1 VTSPASRPLWRGRAL
16 ALVGIALF
24 AFSLRSAVA
33 SLSPVLDH
41 IRGDFDVPAWIV
53 GAIGTAPPVCYAIAG
68 LLTPRIERR
77 LGLERFTAVALLVV
91 TAGLVARGLATD
103 AVTLTLATAVIFAGV
118 GSGNILLPPLV
129 KKHFPDR
136 IGLVTTLYSTTMAL
150 STMLPPLFAV
160 PVADAAGW
168 RTSLALWALFS
179 ALAILPWVALLL
191 RDGAERRD
199 QAERA
204 AADDAIEP
212 VDTALFGRLWR
223 LPLAWS
229 LMTVFFVS
237 GAFAYT
243 SFAWLP
249 SMLIDLSGVSPA
261 QAGTLLAL
269 FATMGLPA
277 SLVVPV
283 LVARFRAVPALFAV
297 AIVAGLSGLA
307 GLLFAPAAAPWLW
320 VVLIGTAPLFFPLSL
335 VLIGL
340 RARTH
345 EGALVLS
352 GFVQSIGY
360 AGVAL
365 IPLAVGI
372 MHDASGSW
380 TGPMVML
387 AVVLVAAIPAGF
399 RVARAHTIEDEWEHR
414 HGKPW

>member
-1 VTSPASRPLWRGRAL
+1 VVTVLPSRPLWRGRAL
-16 ALVGIALF
+16 ALVGIVLF

-53 GAIGTAPPVCYAIAG
+53 GTIGTAPPVCYAIAG

-77 LGLERFTAVALLVV
+77 LGLERFTVVALLVV

-103 AVTLTLATAVIFAGV
+103 AVMLALATAVIFAGV
-118 GSGNILLPPLV
+118 GAGNILLPPLV
-129 KKHFPDR
+129 KKYFPDR
-136 IGLVTTLYSTTMAL
+136 IGLVTTFYSTTMAL

-168 RTSLALWALFS
+168 RMSLALWALFS
-179 ALAILPWVALLL
+179 ALAVLPWIALML
-191 RDGAERRD
+191 RVR
-199 QAERA
+199 AERA
-204 AADDAIEP
+204 AADALEP
-212 VDTALFGRLWR
+212 VDTALLGRLWR

-229 LMTVFFVS
+229 LMTIFLVS
-237 GAFAYT
+237 GAIAYT
-243 SFAWLP
+243 AFAWLP
-249 SMLIDLSGVSPA
+249 SMLIDLAGVSPA
-261 QAGTLLAL
+261 QAGTLLSL
-269 FATMGLPA
+269 FAMMGLPA

-297 AIVAGLSGLA
+297 AVVAGLSGLA
-307 GLLFAPAAAPWLW
+307 GFLFAPAAAPWLW
-320 VVLIGTAPLFFPLSL
+320 VVLLGTAPLFFPLSL

-360 AGVAL
+360 AGVAFV
-365 IPLAVGI
+365 PLAVGI
-372 MHDASGSW
+372 MHDLSESW
-380 TGPMVML
+380 TGPLVLL
-387 AVVLVAAIPAGF
+387 AVVLLAAIPAGF
-399 RVARAHTIEDEWEHR
+399 QVARPHTIEDEWERR
-414 HGKPW
+414 HGRSW